1 MVTIVALTSLAV
13 QANALIKRRGK
24 SVKSKVGCLSQ
35 AREIPETFIT
45 DMLSPLRIGVLLDSL
60 DVPAWEYRLIEMILQ
75 GNYASIETIIV
86 NMGIPPRPPW
96 HVRLRRH
103 RKHLIYFLYTK
114 LDEIIFRPTPN
125 AFALKNLRELL
136 PDTPTLFVQP
146 VQKRYDDYFS
156 QDDIDRVE
164 ALQLDVLI
172 RFGFR
177 IFKGKILTTAKY
189 GIWSYH
195 HGDNRV
201 NRGGPAGVWEVFR
214 EMPETGVT
222 LQRLTE
228 RLDGGIVLYRSWTR
242 TYPFSPIVNKNG
254 FYWTA
259 TSFLARMLALLHRV
273 GEQEFSRQVAPLQ
286 PAWDAYQYRLYR
298 TPSNWEA
305 WRFAWKQCG
314 KICWS
319 YCKRAWQ
326 REQWFLLFAIADD
339 VVMIFWRFKKILP
352 PKDRFWADPHV
363 ICRDDRYYVFLE
375 EYLYASGKGHLSV
388 MTIERNGQWTTPVK
402 VLEKATHLSYPFV
415 FEWDGHTY
423 MMPESYEDR
432 TISLYECRRFPD
444 EWEHRLNFMEHVS
457 AVDSTLFY
465 YHDTWWLFTTI
476 IEHDGGG
483 LDNEL
488 FLFYSKQLFSTNW
501 QPHPLNPIVSD
512 VKNARSAG
520 KIFVKDGKIY
530 RPSQD
535 GSRCYGNGFNLNEI
549 ITLTTTDY
557 REQTVVSVHPEWDE
571 QIKGVHTFTYQNGLT
586 IIDGMMNRLKISSFT

>member
-1 MVTIVALTSLAV
+1 M
-13 QANALIKRRGK
+13 R
-24 SVKSKVGCLSQ
+24 
-35 AREIPETFIT
+35 
-45 DMLSPLRIGVLLDSL
+45 SPLRIGVLLDSL

-75 GNYASIETIIV
+75 GNYASIEVFIV

-103 RKHLIYFLYTK
+103 RKHLLYFLYAK
-114 LDEIIFRPTPN
+114 LDETVFRPTPN

-136 PDTPTLFVQP
+136 PDTPTQLVHP
-146 VQKRYDDYFS
+146 LQKRYDDYFS
-156 QDDIDRVE
+156 EDDIKRIE
-164 ALQLDVLI
+164 AYQLDVLI

-177 IFKGKILTTAKY
+177 ILKGKILTAAKH

-201 NRGGPAGVWEVFR
+201 NRGGPAGIWEVFR
-214 EMPETGVT
+214 DMPETGVT

-228 RLDGGIVLYRSWTR
+228 RLDGGIALYRSWAR
-242 TYPFSPIVNKNG
+242 TYPFSPVVNKNG

-259 TSFLARMLALLHRV
+259 TSFLPRMLELLYRV
-273 GEQEFSRQVAPLQ
+273 GEQKFSERIAPLQ
-286 PAWDAYQYRLYR
+286 PAWDVYQHRLYR
-298 TPSNWEA
+298 APSNWEA
-305 WRFAWKQCG
+305 WRFAWKQFG
-314 KICWS
+314 KICWF
-319 YCKRAWQ
+319 YCKRVWQ

-339 VVMIFWRFKKILP
+339 IAMVFWRFKKILP

-388 MTIERNGQWTTPVK
+388 MTIERNGQWTPPVK

-415 FEWDGHTY
+415 FEWEGRTY

-444 EWEHRLNFMEHVS
+444 QWEHRLNFMEHVS

-488 FLFYSKQLFSTNW
+488 FLFYSDRLFSTDW

-535 GSRCYGNGFNLNEI
+535 GSRRYGYGFNLNEI

-557 REQTVVSVHPEWDE
+557 REQMVVSVHPTWDE
-571 QIKGVHTFTYQNGLT
+571 RIEGVHTLTYQDGLT
-586 IIDGMMNRLKISSFT
+586 IIDGVMNRRKV